1 MQNMQN
7 VEKEQAARLQSRTWT
22 ALGVIL
28 GGLVLLLVL
37 LVFSS
42 GQATA
47 PAWNNNLFIMIPAAF
62 LAGILS
68 FLSPCT
74 LPLLPAFFA
83 FSFQTSKSN
92 VVVSTIAFFLGLA
105 TTLTIFGATATA
117 LSYFLFQNQGAFTV
131 IGGMLIVVFGI
142 MSLFGLGFTGMQFQ
156 ASPEATIFGSFVYGA
171 TFSLGWSACI
181 GPILGSILTLLAT
194 QGMGI
199 LQGSFLAF
207 IYALG
212 LGLPLILVAAFFSRL
227 GTGTRFWK
235 FLRGRGWVVRIFGR
249 ELYLHSTSVIS
260 GLLLIFM
267 GVLLLSGNLTA
278 ITRAAANYSSTYLV
292 EIEEVLTG
300 LLGLR

>member
-1 MQNMQN
+1 MQNTQN
-7 VEKEQAARLQSRTWT
+7 AEKEQAARLQSRNWM
-22 ALGVIL
+22 ALGIIL
-28 GGLVLLLVL
+28 AGLLLLVVL

-42 GQATA
+42 GQTTA
-47 PAWNNNLFIMIPAAF
+47 PAWNNNLLLMIPAAF

-105 TTLTIFGATATA
+105 TTMSIFGATATA
-117 LSYFLFQNQGAFTV
+117 LSYFLFHSQQALTI
-131 IGGMLIVVFGI
+131 IGGMLIVVFGV
-142 MSLFGLGFTGMQFQ
+142 MSLFGPGFTGVQFQ
-156 ASPEATIFGSFVYGA
+156 AAPEATIIGSYIYGA

-199 LQGSFLAF
+199 LQGTFLAF

-212 LGLPLILVAAFFSRL
+212 LGLPLILVATFFSRL

-235 FLRGRGWVVRIFGR
+235 FLRGRGWVVRLFGR

-260 GLLLIFM
+260 GVLLIIM

-278 ITRAAANYSSTYLV
+278 ITRAAANYTSTYLV
-292 EIEEVLTG
+292 EIEEALTA